1 MEKKLYELKIDPEFE
16 MLIPNPDAEEQKWLE
31 ESIKK
36 EGCTD
41 SLITWNGTIID
52 GHNRFKICTR
62 LGIPFSYCEKN
73 DLPDRDAAKAW
84 IIERQLARRNLTKY
98 QKSKLALAYEPIL
111 KTQAKKRQGQRNDLC
126 RNSAADSVGETNADN
141 DNIPQK
147 SAESYK
153 ENETRNKVAEIAG
166 VSHDTIAKVKKIEDA
181 ADDDLKEQLEEGKIS
196 INKAYN
202 SLFGE
207 KTPDTVKII
216 GKKGLHVEGKMPD
229 VQESFPV
236 VLDLLEDVARNYLV
250 SLEHILLQ
258 YTSGMVTEEN
268 NNEIISMF
276 RGTAQEA
283 NIIIKKRIEEVSK

>member
-1 MEKKLYELKIDPEFE
+1 MPGCSLRTSGEGNRWAGYGRVRCFIVAEVLDFE
-16 MLIPNPDAEEQKWLE
+16 DAVKV
-31 ESIKK
+31 
-36 EGCTD
+36 
-41 SLITWNGTIID
+41 
-52 GHNRFKICTR
+52 
-62 LGIPFSYCEKN
+62 
-73 DLPDRDAAKAW
+73 W
-84 IIERQLARRNLTKY
+84 IIERQMARRNLTKY

-111 KTQAKKRQGQRNDLC
+111 KEQAKKRQGQRNDLC
-126 RNSAADSVGETNADN
+126 QISDTSEPKKKRRAIDD
-141 DNIPQK
+141 
-147 SAESYK
+147 
-153 ENETRNKVAEIAG
+153 VAEIAG

-250 SLEHILLQ
+250 SLEHADQ
-258 YTSGMVTEEN
+258 QTYTKAEKLFFDYLR
-268 NNEIISMF
+268 I
-276 RGTAQEA
+276 GTFFFAL
-283 NIIIKKRIEEVSK
+283 IVG

>member
-1 MEKKLYELKIDPEFE
+1 MEKKLFELKIDPEFE
-16 MLIPNPDAEEQKWLE
+16 RLIPDPDAEEQRWLE

-41 SLITWNGTIID
+41 PLITWNGMIID

-62 LGIPFSYCEKN
+62 LGIPFSYSEKD
-73 DLPDRDAAKAW
+73 DLPDRDAVKAW

-111 KTQAKKRQGQRNDLC
+111 KEQAKEKQIQAGREKL
-126 RNSAADSVGETNADN
+126 
-141 DNIPQK
+141 PQK
-147 SAESYK
+147 SSEAPK
-153 ENETRNKVAEIAG
+153 DRETRNKVAEIAG

>member
-16 MLIPNPDAEEQKWLE
+16 RLIPDPDAEEQRWLE

-41 SLITWNGTIID
+41 PLITWNGTVID

-62 LGIPFSYCEKN
+62 LGIPFSYSDKD
-73 DLPDRDAAKAW
+73 DLPDRDAVKAW

-111 KTQAKKRQGQRNDLC
+111 KEQAKEKQIQAGREKL
-126 RNSAADSVGETNADN
+126 
-141 DNIPQK
+141 PQK
-147 SAESYK
+147 SSEAPK
-153 ENETRNKVAEIAG
+153 DRETRNKVAEIAG

>member
-1 MEKKLYELKIDPEFE
+1 MEKKLFELKIDPEFE
-16 MLIPNPDAEEQKWLE
+16 RLIPDPDAEEQRWLE

-41 SLITWNGTIID
+41 PLITWNGTVID

-62 LGIPFSYCEKN
+62 LGIPFSYSEKD
-73 DLPDRDAAKAW
+73 DLPDRDAVKAW

-111 KTQAKKRQGQRNDLC
+111 KEQAKEKQIQAGREKL
-126 RNSAADSVGETNADN
+126 
-141 DNIPQK
+141 PQK
-147 SAESYK
+147 SSEAPK
-153 ENETRNKVAEIAG
+153 DRETRNKVAEIAG

>member
-16 MLIPNPDAEEQKWLE
+16 TLIPDPDTEELKWLE

-111 KTQAKKRQGQRNDLC
+111 KEQAKEKQIQAGREKL
-126 RNSAADSVGETNADN
+126 
-141 DNIPQK
+141 PQK
-147 SAESYK
+147 SSEAPK
-153 ENETRNKVAEIAG
+153 DRETRNKVAEIAG

>member
-16 MLIPNPDAEEQKWLE
+16 RLIPDPDAEEQRWLE

-41 SLITWNGTIID
+41 PLITWNGTVID

-62 LGIPFSYCEKN
+62 LGIPFSYSEKD
-73 DLPDRDAAKAW
+73 DLPDRDAVKAW

-111 KTQAKKRQGQRNDLC
+111 KEQAKEKQIQAGREKL
-126 RNSAADSVGETNADN
+126 
-141 DNIPQK
+141 PQK
-147 SAESYK
+147 SSEAPK
-153 ENETRNKVAEIAG
+153 DRETRNKVAEIAG
-166 VSHDTIAKVKKIEDA
+166 VSHNTIAKVKKIEDA

>member
-16 MLIPNPDAEEQKWLE
+16 RLIPDPDAEEQRWLE

-41 SLITWNGTIID
+41 PLITWNGTVID

-62 LGIPFSYCEKN
+62 LGIPFSYSEKD
-73 DLPDRDAAKAW
+73 DLPDRDAVKAW

-111 KTQAKKRQGQRNDLC
+111 KEQAKEKQIQAGREKL
-126 RNSAADSVGETNADN
+126 
-141 DNIPQK
+141 PQK
-147 SAESYK
+147 SSEAPK
-153 ENETRNKVAEIAG
+153 DRETINKVAEIAG

>member
-62 LGIPFSYCEKN
+62 LGIPFSYSEKD
-73 DLPDRDAAKAW
+73 DLPDRDAVKAW

-111 KTQAKKRQGQRNDLC
+111 KEQAKEKQIQAGREKL
-126 RNSAADSVGETNADN
+126 
-141 DNIPQK
+141 PQK
-147 SAESYK
+147 SSEAPK
-153 ENETRNKVAEIAG
+153 DRETRNKVAEIAG

>member
-16 MLIPNPDAEEQKWLE
+16 RLIPDPDAEEQRWLE

-41 SLITWNGTIID
+41 PLITWNGTVID

-62 LGIPFSYCEKN
+62 LGIPFSYSEKD
-73 DLPDRDAAKAW
+73 DLPARDAVKAW

-111 KTQAKKRQGQRNDLC
+111 KEQAKEKQIQAGREKL
-126 RNSAADSVGETNADN
+126 
-141 DNIPQK
+141 PQK
-147 SAESYK
+147 SSEAPK
-153 ENETRNKVAEIAG
+153 DRETRNKVAEIAG

>member
-16 MLIPNPDAEEQKWLE
+16 RLIPDPDAEEQRWLE

-41 SLITWNGTIID
+41 PLITWNGTVID

-62 LGIPFSYCEKN
+62 LGIPFSYSEKD
-73 DLPDRDAAKAW
+73 DLPDRDAVKAW

-111 KTQAKKRQGQRNDLC
+111 KEQAKEKQIQAGREKL
-126 RNSAADSVGETNADN
+126 
-141 DNIPQK
+141 PQK
-147 SAESYK
+147 SSEAPK
-153 ENETRNKVAEIAG
+153 DRETRNKVAEIAG

>member
-16 MLIPNPDAEEQKWLE
+16 TLIPDPDTEELKWLE

-126 RNSAADSVGETNADN
+126 QISDTSEPKKKRRAIDD
-141 DNIPQK
+141 
-147 SAESYK
+147 
-153 ENETRNKVAEIAG
+153 VAEIAG
-166 VSHDTIAKVKKIEDA
+166 VSHDTIAKVKKIVDA

>member
-1 MEKKLYELKIDPEFE
+1 MVAEVLDYG
-16 MLIPNPDAEEQKWLE
+16 DAV
-31 ESIKK
+31 
-36 EGCTD
+36 
-41 SLITWNGTIID
+41 
-52 GHNRFKICTR
+52 
-62 LGIPFSYCEKN
+62 
-73 DLPDRDAAKAW
+73 KAW

-98 QKSKLALAYEPIL
+98 QKSKLAIVYEPIL
-111 KTQAKKRQGQRNDLC
+111 KEQAKEKQIQAGKEKL
-126 RNSAADSVGETNADN
+126 
-141 DNIPQK
+141 PQK

-153 ENETRNKVAEIAG
+153 ENETRKKVADIAG
-166 VSHDTIAKVKKIEDA
+166 VSRETISKVKKIEES

>member
-1 MEKKLYELKIDPEFE
+1 MVICELREKYSLKMLLQIAGISKSTFFYEKKHLNDKRLKD
-16 MLIPNPDAEEQKWLE
+16 
-31 ESIKK
+31 
-36 EGCTD
+36 
-41 SLITWNGTIID
+41 
-52 GHNRFKICTR
+52 
-62 LGIPFSYCEKN
+62 
-73 DLPDRDAAKAW
+73 
-84 IIERQLARRNLTKY
+84 
-98 QKSKLALAYEPIL
+98 EPIL
-111 KTQAKKRQGQRNDLC
+111 KEQAKEKQIQAGREKL
-126 RNSAADSVGETNADN
+126 
-141 DNIPQK
+141 PQK
-147 SAESYK
+147 SSEAPK
-153 ENETRNKVAEIAG
+153 DRETRNKVAEIAG

>member
-16 MLIPNPDAEEQKWLE
+16 RLIPDPDAEEQRWLE

-41 SLITWNGTIID
+41 PLITWNGTIID

-62 LGIPFSYCEKN
+62 LGIPFSYSEKD
-73 DLPDRDAAKAW
+73 DLPDRDAVKAW

-111 KTQAKKRQGQRNDLC
+111 KEQAKEKQIQAGREKL
-126 RNSAADSVGETNADN
+126 
-141 DNIPQK
+141 PQK
-147 SAESYK
+147 SSEAPK
-153 ENETRNKVAEIAG
+153 DRETRNKVAEIAG
-166 VSHDTIAKVKKIEDA
+166 VSHNTIAKVKKIEDA

>member
-16 MLIPNPDAEEQKWLE
+16 RLIPDPDAEEQRWLE

-41 SLITWNGTIID
+41 PLITWNGTVID

-62 LGIPFSYCEKN
+62 LGIPFSYSEKD
-73 DLPDRDAAKAW
+73 DLPDRDAVKAW

-111 KTQAKKRQGQRNDLC
+111 KEQAKERQGKRNDLC
-126 RNSAADSVGETNADN
+126 QISDTSEPKKKRRAIDDAAG
-141 DNIPQK
+141 
-147 SAESYK
+147 
-153 ENETRNKVAEIAG
+153 IAG

>member
-1 MEKKLYELKIDPEFE
+1 MLDFE
-16 MLIPNPDAEEQKWLE
+16 DAV
-31 ESIKK
+31 
-36 EGCTD
+36 
-41 SLITWNGTIID
+41 
-52 GHNRFKICTR
+52 
-62 LGIPFSYCEKN
+62 
-73 DLPDRDAAKAW
+73 KAW
-84 IIERQLARRNLTKY
+84 IIERQMARRNLTKY

-126 RNSAADSVGETNADN
+126 QISDTSEPKKKRRAIDD
-141 DNIPQK
+141 
-147 SAESYK
+147 
-153 ENETRNKVAEIAG
+153 VAEIAG

>member
-16 MLIPNPDAEEQKWLE
+16 RLIPDPDAEEQRWLE

-41 SLITWNGTIID
+41 PLITWNGTVID

-62 LGIPFSYCEKN
+62 LGIPFSYSEKD
-73 DLPDRDAAKAW
+73 DLPDRDAVKAW

-98 QKSKLALAYEPIL
+98 QKSKLAIVYEPIL
-111 KTQAKKRQGQRNDLC
+111 KEQAKEKQIQAGREKL
-126 RNSAADSVGETNADN
+126 
-141 DNIPQK
+141 PQK
-147 SAESYK
+147 SSEAPK
-153 ENETRNKVAEIAG
+153 DRETRNKVAEIAG